1 MYDVEIKAEGKW
13 VMRSNSRLRSSQK
26 CLDYKAD
33 FIHNQMGQKFRKS
46 QPFCSQLVSY
56 VCIQDLTQH
65 VQVLVPSFQPSW
77 MLETAQWG
85 GVGQWM
91 YFHFY
96 ALDSWICGQCCLE
109 LTLWASNYS
118 FPDVDS
124 FSPPRTPDNN
134 WISQMVESSALDI
147 CGYQVLEEWPV
158 LIEMC
163 FECQI
168 HISKTYY
175 KNNNNIRMKNISQWW
190 FWYWLLVEL
199 MIFQYIDTSFHH
211 LK

>member
-1 MYDVEIKAEGKW
+1 
-13 VMRSNSRLRSSQK
+13 
-26 CLDYKAD
+26 
-33 FIHNQMGQKFRKS
+33 MGQKFWKS
-46 QPFCSQLVSY
+46 PPFCSQLVSY

-65 VQVLVPSFQPSW
+65 VQVLVPSFQPLR

-91 YFHFY
+91 YFHFF
-96 ALDSWICGQCCLE
+96 ALDSWICGQCCPE

-118 FPDVDS
+118 FQDVDS

-134 WISQMVESSALDI
+134 WISQMMESSALDI

-158 LIEMC
+158 LIEIC

-175 KNNNNIRMKNISQWW
+175 KNNNNIRMKKNLSGGFDID
-190 FWYWLLVEL
+190 YWLNWWY
-199 MIFQYIDTSFHH
+199 FQYIDTSVHH